1 MNLDINQTGP
11 TCGIY
16 GLANGL
22 LNMNKVSS
30 HKKEKIDQ
38 EIYELLKEFKF
49 RIKDNEFTG
58 YTLVGEFFKF
68 NTFKRFIE
76 NVIHELHKNIISG
89 EINPVDDNFKY
100 VIEIANVSDLTQYS
114 LIQQLNNNEAF
125 ILFSILKQYNI
136 LGLVDDIKAL
146 LGFNRIQKHVISH
159 WICIHGYCNNVG
171 KFIVT
176 DSYKGERVNFTYEK
190 LKKKNARLEN
200 KIFKWEKYT
209 GQQYFQKKNTVTST
223 SKQIID
229 LVTEQLKNKEEYLKK
244 NTFKSVIEHTAGK
257 MIVIRKVKQ
266 ENSHVSV
273 K

>member
-38 EIYELLKEFKF
+38 EIYELLKEYKF

-89 EINPVDDNFKY
+89 EINPVDD
-100 VIEIANVSDLTQYS
+100 
-114 LIQQLNNNEAF
+114 
-125 ILFSILKQYNI
+125 
-136 LGLVDDIKAL
+136 IKAL

-176 DSYKGERVNFTYEK
+176 DSYKGERMNFAYKK
-190 LKKKNARLEN
+190 LKKKTHVWKIKSSNGRNTLVN
-200 KIFKWEKYT
+200 SIFKKRT
-209 GQQYFQKKNTVTST
+209 Q
-223 SKQIID
+223 
-229 LVTEQLKNKEEYLKK
+229 
-244 NTFKSVIEHTAGK
+244 
-257 MIVIRKVKQ
+257 
-266 ENSHVSV
+266 
-273 K
+273 

>member
-49 RIKDNEFTG
+49 RIQDNEFTG

-89 EINPVDDNFKY
+89 EINPVDDNLKY
-100 VIEIANVSDLTQYS
+100 EIEIANVSDLTQYS

-176 DSYKGERVNFTYEK
+176 DSYKGERMNFTYEK
-190 LKKKNARLEN
+190 LKKKTHVWKIKSSNGRNTLVN
-200 KIFKWEKYT
+200 SIFKKEHNDFYEQT
-209 GQQYFQKKNTVTST
+209 NYRFSNRAVKK
-223 SKQIID
+223 
-229 LVTEQLKNKEEYLKK
+229 
-244 NTFKSVIEHTAGK
+244 
-257 MIVIRKVKQ
+257 
-266 ENSHVSV
+266 
-273 K
+273 